1 MRRLTPGVIVALA
14 ASLFVLNVADYFLT
28 MRILELGG
36 VEVNPLMAPIIATPL
51 VPILKIVVVG
61 VVCVVLAVYARTRLV
76 VGFLVFAVG
85 YYVMVVGWNA
95 ANIYTFYN

>member
-1 MRRLTPGVIVALA
+1 
-14 ASLFVLNVADYFLT
+14 
-28 MRILELGG
+28 
-36 VEVNPLMAPIIATPL
+36 
-51 VPILKIVVVG
+51 VPILKIAVVG